1 MPRKPRIEYSGAY
14 YHVMSRGDRQEAI
27 FRDRAD
33 RVLFLETLEQACSRT
48 GWKVHCYVLLD
59 NHYHFLLETPEPNL
73 VVGMQW
79 FQSTYTKRFNVKHHE
94 CGHLFQG
101 RYKSLLIDPD
111 AEEYFKVVSTY
122 IHLNPARAKQF
133 DLEEGK
139 LQEFLWSSY
148 PAYLYRSRRPGWLT
162 VQQVLDSH
170 GFADDRSG
178 RLAYQ
183 RYMQSCVGDIARSDQ
198 PHLTDPDWSKIRR
211 GWCLGS
217 ESFRESLLMRLDKV
231 RAGAKRTSHAGDEV
245 REHNELQG
253 KYLLSRSLKILDLR
267 ESDLWELPKGA
278 IEKQILAWYIR
289 RQTTVSNAWLSD
301 ALQCGHPSN
310 IPGYIRRITTTRD
323 KTTKRLVKKI
333 LKSED

>member
-1 MPRKPRIEYSGAY
+1 MPRQPRIEYAGAC

-33 RVLFLETLEQACSRT
+33 RILFLETLEQACSRT
-48 GWKVHCYVLLD
+48 GWRIHCYVLLD

-79 FQSTYTKRFNVKHHE
+79 FQSTYTKRFNVKHRE

-111 AEEYFKVVSTY
+111 SEEYFKIVSTY
-122 IHLNPARAKQF
+122 IHLNPARAKLF
-133 DLEEGK
+133 DLAEGK
-139 LQEFLWSSY
+139 LQKFAWSSY
-148 PAYLYRSRRPGWLT
+148 PAYLYKSKRPGWLT
-162 VQQVLDSH
+162 VQQVLNCHRFS
-170 GFADDRSG
+170 DDRKG

-183 RYMQSCVGDIARSDQ
+183 RYMQSCVADIACSDE
-198 PHLTDPDWSKIRR
+198 PHNLDPDWTKVRR
-211 GWCLGS
+211 GWCLGT
-217 ESFRESLLMRLDKV
+217 ESFRESLLMRLDDV
-231 RAGAKRTSHAGDEV
+231 RASVKKTSHAGDEI
-245 REHNELQG
+245 REHNERQG
-253 KYLLSRSLKILDLR
+253 KQMLIRGLQSLGLSV
-267 ESDLWELPKGA
+267 SDLKDLPKGA

-289 RQTTVSNAWLSD
+289 SHTTVSNTWLSK

-310 IPGYIRRITTTRD
+310 IPGYIRRISSTQDRTI
-323 KTTKRLVKKI
+323 KRLVKRI